1 METIGVIA
9 SVMFFLVFAVSSI
22 IPFVVIFFIIT
33 KFSKM
38 SNKNFTMG
46 VTKNGIKFGG
56 TQANKEAEKEEC
68 INDFDNTCEH
78 AHLTDDIVENRY
90 DADDVVTTDDGP
102 IATDT
107 YQSPIRKE

>member
-9 SVMFFLVFAVSSI
+9 AIIFFLAFLISFFA
-22 IPFVVIFFIIT
+22 PFIIII
-33 KFSKM
+33 FVISKV
-38 SNKNFTMG
+38 SKKNFTVG
-46 VTKNGIKFGG
+46 VAKNGVKYGG

-78 AHLTDDIVENRY
+78 AHLTDDVVDNRY
-90 DADDVVTTDDGP
+90 DVDEVVTDDGP